1 MDDKDLVVIEKEGKE
16 MEVSF
21 RQYDLF
27 YSLSGWKLKE
37 KKEGVFIP
45 PSIPSTHVDEP
56 DNPPLTPQ
64 QMDAVLTTNGAER
77 ALDEEPESKF
87 EGHDF
92 K

>member
-1 MDDKDLVVIEKEGKE
+1 MNDKDLVVIIKEDKE

-21 RQYDLF
+21 RQFDLF

-37 KKEGVFIP
+37 KKAGEFKP
-45 PSIPSTHVDEP
+45 PEIPSTHTDEP
-56 DNPPLTPQ
+56 NNPPLTPQ
-64 QMDAVLTTNGAER
+64 QMDAVVTTNGAER
-77 ALDEEPESKF
+77 ALDQEPDNKF